1 MWCCCVEPWND
12 ELAKDMLLPLNV
24 ESFPADEALP
34 RGTTNQKKRPS
45 ALVGK
50 RSISWELDGEPC
62 FVYSVGLHRAPDSSF
77 GLDLSAAGR
86 VCMVNGV
93 AEGSLVGD
101 WNYMWKEKGATDQ
114 IVQQHDRVVGI
125 NTERPSMG
133 TDIMEKLRE
142 SIGQVTLVMQRPVR
156 RTIAITKTEGNDLG
170 ITFVDGYSFLL
181 VTSIGEG
188 VIKDHNNSA
197 DPKDVIRLP
206 SLIATVDGEKGSGS
220 ELFTRMQESVDV
232 FEVELLYYD

>member
-1 MWCCCVEPWND
+1 M
-12 ELAKDMLLPLNV
+12 
-24 ESFPADEALP
+24 
-34 RGTTNQKKRPS
+34 
-45 ALVGK
+45 
-50 RSISWELDGEPC
+50 
-62 FVYSVGLHRAPDSSF
+62 
-77 GLDLSAAGR
+77 
-86 VCMVNGV
+86 
-93 AEGSLVGD
+93 GD

-125 NTERPSMG
+125 NTQRPSMG

-220 ELFTRMQESVDV
+220 ELFTRMQESVDI
-232 FEVELLYYD
+232 FEVELLYYDLTLRFTHLIAAILGCQFHSRSRISSRFQPSCEPTQSGRPKKCSTFQCLEKQLSRIRVGSCRLQNKLWHRMEF